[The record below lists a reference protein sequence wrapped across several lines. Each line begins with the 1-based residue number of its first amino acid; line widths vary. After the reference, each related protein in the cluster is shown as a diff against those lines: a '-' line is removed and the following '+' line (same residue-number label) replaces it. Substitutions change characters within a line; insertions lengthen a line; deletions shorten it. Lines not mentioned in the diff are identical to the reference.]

1 MKIDIFNHLFP
12 QTFFDRYIEKGLPD
26 IGKRVK
32 AMPTI
37 VNLGAR
43 FKVMDEFGEYCQV
56 ISLPAPPIEALGG
69 PNETPDIARLA
80 NDGMAELCRKYPQ
93 RFPSFIASLP
103 MNNPDATVKEALR
116 AVDTLGAGGVQIFTN
131 VNGKALDGPEFE
143 AFFDEMARRE
153 IGIWMHPTRGADMP
167 DYKTEDRSQY
177 EIWWTFGWPYETS
190 VAMARMVFSKFFERR
205 PNLKVLTHHMGAMA
219 PYFEGRVGY
228 GWDQLGS
235 RTSNVD
241 YVSLLKSMKK
251 RPIDYFKMFHADTA
265 LFGALAGTRCGLD
278 FFGAGKVLFAS
289 DVPFEPAPGLYI
301 RETIRVIEALGLPAG
316 EKEKIY
322 RGNAEAFL
330 KHK

>member
-37 VNLGAR
+37 VKLDAR
-43 FKVMDEFGEYCQV
+43 FKVMDEFGDYCQV

-80 NDGMAELCRKYPQ
+80 NDGMADICQKYPQ
-93 RFPSFIASLP
+93 RFPTFVASLP
-103 MNNPDATVKEALR
+103 MNNPEATVKEALR
-116 AVDTLGAGGVQIFTN
+116 AVNTLGASGVQIFTN
-131 VNGKALDGPEFE
+131 VNGKPLDGPEFE

-205 PNLKVLTHHMGAMA
+205 PNLKLLTHHMGAMA

-235 RTSNVD
+235 RTSNID
-241 YVSLLKSMKK
+241 YVSLLKSMPK
-251 RPIDYFKMFHADTA
+251 RPIDYFKMFYADTA
-265 LFGALAGTRCGLD
+265 LFGTLAGTKCGLE
-278 FFGAGKVLFAS
+278 FFGVDKCLFAS
-289 DVPFEPAPGLYI
+289 DVPFEPSPGLYI
-301 RETIRVIEALGLPAG
+301 RETIRVIEALGLPADQ
-316 EKEKIY
+316 KEKIY
-322 RGNAEAFL
+322 RTNAEAFL